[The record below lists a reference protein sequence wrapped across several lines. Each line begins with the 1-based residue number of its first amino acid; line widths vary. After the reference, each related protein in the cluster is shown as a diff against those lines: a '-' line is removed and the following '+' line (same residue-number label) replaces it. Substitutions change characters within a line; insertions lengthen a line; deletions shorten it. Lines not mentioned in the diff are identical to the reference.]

1 MYFIRQIQ
9 KDDCGF
15 ACLKMVLASIHKDKN
30 YLFLPQDEGHGKYS
44 LQDLMDIAK
53 EYGVNFTAFKLGEKE
68 TVVSNSSYPFIA
80 CICLKNGAKHTIVVK
95 KIKWKRVFYADPSQG
110 TGSMSLKNFLK
121 IWEGTGLL
129 IESFE
134 KMKCP
139 YKPVD
144 PIKMSTKIGLGL
156 VQLLSGVSAVLGVYF
171 IKDNTPIYLP
181 AIFLSLAI
189 VLELLM
195 KALSYSVMKKLDAY
209 FFKNENLPKKD
220 KKNYLIK
227 YEDYKRLSLASPM
240 NYILLLVFALGLIA
254 VVLLNDIK
262 NALIVAVPLA
272 IALIDVLCVKS
283 VLKAKKREIIALED
297 ELEECKDFYEKVK
310 EMHTK
315 SYNYSYI
322 NIALSYVYAGL
333 IVLTSIFTMH
343 ICGISSFPY
352 IVFYSM
358 IAVTLYKTLE
368 RLFSFNDTV
377 EELNIAKIKVNNS
390 IRH

>member
-1 MYFIRQIQ
+1 MFYIRQIQ

-15 ACLKMVLASIHKDKN
+15 ACLKMVLANINKDKN
-30 YLFLPQDEGHGKYS
+30 YLFLPQDESHGPYNLDQLTK
-44 LQDLMDIAK
+44 LGKD
-53 EYGVNFTAFKLGEKE
+53 YGVNFTAIKVEEKE
-68 TVVSNSSYPFIA
+68 TVVSNTSYPFIA
-80 CICLKNGAKHTIVVK
+80 CTCLKNGAKHVIVVT
-95 KIKWKRVFYADPSQG
+95 KIKWKRVFYADPIEG
-110 TGSMSLKNFLK
+110 KGSMSLKNFLK
-121 IWEGTGLL
+121 IWDGTGLL

-139 YKPVD
+139 HKPVD
-144 PIKMSTKIGLGL
+144 PIKLGTKIGVGL
-156 VQLLSGVSAVLGVYF
+156 VQLISGIFAVLGVYF

-189 VLELLM
+189 VTELIM
-195 KALSYSVMKKLDAY
+195 KALSYSIMKKLDGF
-209 FFKNENLPKKD
+209 FFKNENLPKKERR
-220 KKNYLIK
+220 NYLIK

-262 NALIVAVPLA
+262 NALLIATPLA

-283 VLKAKKREIIALED
+283 VLKAKKREILLLED
-297 ELEECKDFYEKVK
+297 EVEKCEDFYSKVK
-310 EMHTK
+310 EIHTK

-322 NIALSYVYAGL
+322 VIALSYVYAGL
-333 IVLTSIFTMH
+333 IVLTVILTMH
-343 ICGISSFPY
+343 ICGITSFPY

-358 IAVTLYKTLE
+358 IAITLYKTLE
-368 RLFSFNDTV
+368 RLFSFGDTI

-390 IRH
+390 IGH